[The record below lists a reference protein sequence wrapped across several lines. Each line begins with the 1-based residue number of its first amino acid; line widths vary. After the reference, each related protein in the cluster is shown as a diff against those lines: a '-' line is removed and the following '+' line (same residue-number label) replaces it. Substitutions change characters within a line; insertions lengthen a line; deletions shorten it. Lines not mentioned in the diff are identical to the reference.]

1 MGDDIGLGL
10 LSMAV
15 CFDFHSTNI
24 VQLSNRNPYFYQFR
38 CHHPLITQLR
48 LKTHIEL
55 WGCTNRH
62 SSQRYLGIYN
72 DFVRDSRWRQEGT
85 GGFWLRDFR
94 ISHYGLVRKR
104 KKTGK
109 ILDQVPLLIRFFFIS
124 YFFSW
129 STVVKVEEAAFL
141 ERKDS
146 IEWVI
151 DVSFIPLIFFHSLN

>member
-1 MGDDIGLGL
+1 MGDGIGSGL
-10 LSMAV
+10 LSMVV
-15 CFDFHSTNI
+15 CFDFRSTNV
-24 VQLSNRNPYFYQFR
+24 VQLSNRNPYFYWFW

-104 KKTGK
+104 KKLVK
-109 ILDQVPLLIRFFFIS
+109 YLIRS
-124 YFFSW
+124 HCLLDFFS
-129 STVVKVEEAAFL
+129 S
-141 ERKDS
+141 
-146 IEWVI
+146 
-151 DVSFIPLIFFHSLN
+151 LIFFPDQP